1 MEDKIKIIDAMNH
14 PRKKLKRNHITKTS
28 TSIDEVQL
36 MEAFESVNAKS
47 IIFN

>member
-14 PRKKLKRNHITKTS
+14 PRKQFKRNHITKTS

-36 MEAFESVNAKS
+36 MEAFESVNANS